1 MIRSLNRERKNT
13 IILSSHQLQDIE
25 TVANRMCIINKG
37 KLVVEGK
44 VEDLLMQHNYF
55 TGFEVDQVD
64 RSVQILEN
72 TKIKLEI
79 IEKQI
84 LLSDLTFF
92 LNLIKNTL
100 CL

>member
-1 MIRSLNRERKNT
+1 
-13 IILSSHQLQDIE
+13 LQDIE

>member
-1 MIRSLNRERKNT
+1 
-13 IILSSHQLQDIE
+13 LSSHQLQDIE

>member
-1 MIRSLNRERKNT
+1 
-13 IILSSHQLQDIE
+13 
-25 TVANRMCIINKG
+25 MCIINKG

>member
-55 TGFEVDQVD
+55 TGYEVDQVD

>member
-1 MIRSLNRERKNT
+1 MIRSLNRERKKT